1 MRLSTSLNKTIVDRH
16 LLSSFP
22 AINVKMIQ
30 IPFKI
35 YYLIKEEKKQQTATP
50 PLLIILQVT
59 QLHSATV
66 LTYSEQNA
74 DNCS

>member
-1 MRLSTSLNKTIVDRH
+1 MSTSFNKTIVDRH
-16 LLSSFP
+16 LLSCLP

-35 YYLIKEEKKQQTATP
+35 DYLIKEEKKQHTAATQ
-50 PLLIILQVT
+50 LLIILQVT

-66 LTYSEQNA
+66 TTYSEENA
-74 DNCS
+74 DNYS